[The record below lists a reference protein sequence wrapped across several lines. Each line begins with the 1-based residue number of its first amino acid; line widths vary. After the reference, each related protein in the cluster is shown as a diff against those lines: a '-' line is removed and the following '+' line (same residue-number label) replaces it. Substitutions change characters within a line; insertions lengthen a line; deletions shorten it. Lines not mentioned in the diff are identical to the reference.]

1 MTVMCRISG
10 YKPLMNQ
17 SLQSL
22 DALIPVIRDPKSK
35 RLADEA
41 VRAYHGG
48 AFRSSILSIW
58 VAVCADLISK
68 LRELA
73 ADGEKWAVAKVTEL
87 DTWIVG
93 HAINSLQEFERGI
106 IDLAEN
112 EMEILTPQEARDL
125 RRLQEDRHW
134 CAHPAFVSNENLFS
148 PTPEQTRAH
157 LVHAISHLL
166 ANPPAQG
173 KKLVERFHA
182 DLLGGAI
189 PSSTPQMDLYVSAIV
204 AKGRQGSVG
213 TLITS
218 LVASVVGAEATK
230 YAGKEGLL
238 VMALS
243 SVGNLK
249 PRWVEESLQPF
260 LSKKGGILPGEKL
273 FALCRF
279 MKAEPRIWDW
289 LEELGQTR
297 LLAMI
302 ESSELSHLEEWGAL
316 DGLVNERIQESLA
329 IRVASAERTTLLG
342 IVGRYPCGAFVTPVI
357 KAYGAVGGFASA
369 KKIGDEALVPCAQYM
384 NEHHLDM
391 LAAELSTNSIGNPYH
406 QILEA
411 GGTLQILSKV
421 FISTQNLQ
429 NAVPAWG
436 IILGTIIER
445 NVRSSFNSLIKLMQD
460 AGHPIPENPASSS
473 EASNETA
480 DFEATVPIAFDD
492 DDPWE
497 ETQRKLCGAD

>member
-1 MTVMCRISG
+1 
-10 YKPLMNQ
+10 MNH

-22 DALIPVIRDPKSK
+22 DALIPTIRDPKS
-35 RLADEA
+35 RRHADEA

-48 AFRSSILSIW
+48 AFRSAILSIW

-73 ADGEKWAVAKVTEL
+73 ADGEKWAVARVTDL
-87 DTWIVG
+87 DRWISTN
-93 HAINSLQEFERGI
+93 ALNPLQEFERGI

-148 PTPEQTRAH
+148 PTSEQTRAH
-157 LVHAISHLL
+157 LVHAVSHLL

-173 KKLVERFHA
+173 KKLVERFHS
-182 DLLGGAI
+182 DLLDGAI
-189 PSSTPQMDLYVSAIV
+189 PGSVPQMDLYVSAIV

-218 LVASVVGAEATK
+218 LVASVVGSETEK
-230 YAGKEGLL
+230 YIGKEELL

-249 PRWVEESLQPF
+249 PGWVEESLQPF
-260 LSKKGGILPGEKL
+260 LAKKGGTLPGEKL

-279 MKAEPRIWDW
+279 MNVQPRIWEW
-289 LEELGQTR
+289 IEELGQTR

-302 ESSELSHLEEWGAL
+302 DSSELPQLEQWGAL
-316 DGLVNERIQESLA
+316 DGLGNERIRESLA
-329 IRVASAERTTLLG
+329 ARVASADRATMLEF
-342 IVGRYPCGAFVTPVI
+342 VGKYPCTAFVAPAI
-357 KAYGAVGGFASA
+357 EAYGSVGGFSSA
-369 KKIGDEALVPCAQYM
+369 KEIGDEALVPCAPYM
-384 NEHHLDM
+384 EERHLDM
-391 LAAELSTNSIGNPYH
+391 LAAAIANNSIGNPYH

-411 GGTLQILSKV
+411 GGTLQILTKV
-421 FISTQNLQ
+421 FVATQSLP
-429 NAVPAWG
+429 NAVEAWG
-436 IILGTIIER
+436 KILGTIIDRE
-445 NVRSSFNSLIKLMQD
+445 VRSRFNPLIHLMRES
-460 AGHPIPENPASSS
+460 GHPIPDNPSNSEPSDETEDLENPAP
-473 EASNETA
+473 ATA
-480 DFEATVPIAFDD
+480 DD
-492 DDPWE
+492 DDSWE
-497 ETQRKLCGAD
+497 ETERKLCGAD